1 MGIRSLDVAQ
11 TRQWLVQVSQAMIG
25 EEDRLT
31 RADQAIGDGDHG
43 VGMSRGFQSVC
54 QQLEQGEFQ
63 ALDGLFS
70 AVGRAMLMSVGGA
83 AGAIFGTLFMGGA
96 RRLAGQVAF
105 DAHALADLLEGGLD
119 AVQQRGKAKVG
130 DKTVVDVLDPAA
142 NAAGRV
148 QDEDLDQALAAVTLA
163 ANEGLERTKL
173 LQARIGKA
181 RSLGERALGHV
192 DPGALSLAL
201 ILEHMSRLL
210 PGVATF

>member
-11 TRQWLVQVSQAMIG
+11 TSKWLIQVSRAMID
-25 EEDRLT
+25 EEERLT

-43 VGMSRGFQSVC
+43 IGMSRGFHAVC
-54 QQLEQGEFQ
+54 QQLEQAEFQ
-63 ALDGLFS
+63 SLDGLYG

-105 DAHALADLLEGGLD
+105 DAPALADLLEGGLC
-119 AVQQRGKAKVG
+119 AVQERGKAKVG
-130 DKTVVDVLDPAA
+130 DKTVVDVLEPAA
-142 NAAGRV
+142 DMARTV
-148 QDEDLDQALAAVTLA
+148 QGQDLDQALVAVVRAAK
-163 ANEGLERTKL
+163 EGLESTKL

-181 RSLGERALGHV
+181 RSLGERALGYV

-201 ILEHMSRLL
+201 ILEHMIRLL
-210 PGVATF
+210 PDIVRD